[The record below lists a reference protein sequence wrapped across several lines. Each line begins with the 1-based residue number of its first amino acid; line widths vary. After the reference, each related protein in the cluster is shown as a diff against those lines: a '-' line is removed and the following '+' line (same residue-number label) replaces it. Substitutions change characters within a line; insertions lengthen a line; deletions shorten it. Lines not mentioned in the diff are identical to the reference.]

1 MTSCNLSAHMR
12 LRGLEKLNRDQW
24 RSGKGANRRMN
35 VIIGLALAAT
45 AVVIFILGLIAFG
58 AP

>member
-1 MTSCNLSAHMR
+1 MR

-24 RSGKGANRRMN
+24 RSGKRADRRMN

-45 AVVIFILGLIAFG
+45 AIVMFMLGVMAFG
-58 AP
+58 VP

>member
-1 MTSCNLSAHMR
+1 MR

-35 VIIGLALAAT
+35 VIIGLALAGT
-45 AVVIFILGLIAFG
+45 AVVIFVLGLMAFG

>member
-1 MTSCNLSAHMR
+1 MR

-24 RSGKGANRRMN
+24 KLGKGNNRKMN
-35 VIIGLALAAT
+35 LVIGLALAAT
-45 AVVIFILGLIAFG
+45 AVVIFVVGLLAFG

>member
-1 MTSCNLSAHMR
+1 MR
-12 LRGLEKLNRDQW
+12 LRGLEKLTRDQW
-24 RSGKGANRRMN
+24 KTGKGTNRRMN

-45 AVVIFILGLIAFG
+45 AVVVFVLGLMAFG